1 MLINRKVLIEGL
13 PLKTKC
19 AGKERSLEAKRVAI
33 YARVSTHYK
42 QETLNQLDQLREFC
56 QRQGWLVV
64 AEYIDHETG
73 SVPTR
78 ANFQKMLLHASQRKF
93 DVLLFFALDRL
104 TREGTLAT
112 LQYLE
117 SLTSYQVGYKSFTE
131 PYLDSCGTFK
141 DVVISLLATMAKQ
154 ERIRMGERVR
164 AGLQRARRQGKKLG
178 RPPLRRLTGEEV
190 AKLRK
195 ERVRT
200 KAPFREL
207 ARKYHVSVWAAH
219 GICTKHGRSSL

>member
-1 MLINRKVLIEGL
+1 VLFVYLVDIVYNINSTYKLTTSAR
-13 PLKTKC
+13 LKC
-19 AGKERSLEAKRVAI
+19 AI
-33 YARVSTHYK
+33 YARVSTRDK

-56 QRQGWLVV
+56 QRQDWLVV

-73 SVPTR
+73 SVPSR
-78 ANFQKMLLHASQRKF
+78 VEFQKMLLHASQRKF
-93 DVLLFFALDRL
+93 DVLLFWALDRL

-117 SLTSYQVGYKSFTE
+117 RLTSYQVGYKSFTE

-141 DVVISLLATMAKQ
+141 DVVVSLLATMAKQ

-164 AGLQRARRQGKKLG
+164 AGLQHARRQGKQLG
-178 RPPLRRLTGEEV
+178 RPPLRRLTSEEV
-190 AKLRK
+190 AKVRR
-195 ERVRT
+195 ERART

-207 ARKYHVSVWAAH
+207 ARKYKVSVWTAH
-219 GICTKHGRSSL
+219 KLCARRT